1 MITERTAKQKIK
13 STVKNDISWD
23 MDTREKLE
31 KAIKRMIREADD
43 LADMAE
49 KQKKISRIR
58 ESNSMRKRTSQFQ
71 YNIKGSVSKI

>member
-1 MITERTAKQKIK
+1 MITKITAKEKPI

-23 MDTREKLE
+23 KDLKEKLE

>member
-31 KAIKRMIREADD
+31 KAIKRIIREADD

-49 KQKKISRIR
+49 KEKKISLIR
-58 ESNSMRKRTSQFQ
+58 ESNAMRKRTSEFQ
-71 YNIKGSVSKI
+71 YNMKGSVSKI